1 LIFED
6 LEIFF
11 DECFEVIFEE
21 LEEKEKLLNEMH

>member
-1 LIFED
+1 LIFEV

-21 LEEKEKLLNEMH
+21 EGEENLHNEKH

>member
-11 DECFEVIFEE
+11 DECFEVIFEDE
-21 LEEKEKLLNEMH
+21 GEESPHNEKH